1 VTGAA
6 SPSPAT
12 GLVVRAARELAHG
25 PLGTLELARRVLG
38 LRGNPPAASRAIF
51 TLLGDD
57 PRFRV
62 DPEGIWT
69 LSSERPA
76 PGPPLTRLSYAV
88 VDVETTGGPWARG
101 HRVTDVAVV
110 PVDGGTVGDGFE
122 SLVNPG
128 RPIPP
133 RIQGLTGITDGMVS
147 AAPPFEGIAPRVAAA
162 LENRIFV
169 AHNVNFDWGF
179 IRQELVQGLGEAPSP
194 PLLCT
199 LRIGRFLLPRLR
211 GYGLDEVTRHFG
223 IQVHRRHRAYGD
235 ALATARLLT
244 HLLLEAES
252 RGLHDLHTL
261 NEALDAPRSRRRRPP
276 LQR

>member
-1 VTGAA
+1 VINSA
-6 SPSPAT
+6 SPQPAP
-12 GLVVRAARELAHG
+12 GLVGRAARELSRG
-25 PLGTLELARRVLG
+25 PLGTLELAHRVLG
-38 LRGNPPAASRAIF
+38 LRGNPSASSRAIF

-57 PRFRV
+57 SRFRV
-62 DPEGIWT
+62 DSEGTWT
-69 LSSERPA
+69 LSADMPG

-110 PVDGGTVGDGFE
+110 PVDAGTVGEGFE

-147 AAPPFEGIAPRVAAA
+147 AAPPFEGIAPRVATA

-179 IRQELVQGLGEAPSP
+179 IRQELMQGLGEAPSP

-211 GYGLDEVTRHFG
+211 RYGLDEVTRHFG

-261 NEALDAPRSRRRRPP
+261 NEALDASRSRRGRTPPRR
-276 LQR
+276 